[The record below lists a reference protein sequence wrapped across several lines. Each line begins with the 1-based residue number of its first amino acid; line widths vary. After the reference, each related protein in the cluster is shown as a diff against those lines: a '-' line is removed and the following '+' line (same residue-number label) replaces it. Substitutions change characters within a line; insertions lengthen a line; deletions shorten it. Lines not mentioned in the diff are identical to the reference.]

1 MERLL
6 IEAAA
11 TEVNEMAALAN
22 AQDVTA
28 ELKKVRQIRQYKPDP
43 VPQDVLDELLEIARW
58 TGSARNV
65 QPWRFI
71 VINNKEIL
79 RRISQIRTPINW
91 VADAPLAIA
100 IALNGYSITTE
111 AYDEGR
117 VSERLLIGAR
127 LLGLGGGTAWF
138 GDDNQQNEAKKI
150 LGIPAELNAR
160 SVLVLGYPVTS
171 KDPRPGPAASG
182 RKSLSEI
189 VRYNSYD

>member
-1 MERLL
+1 ME
-6 IEAAA
+6 ANQMA
-11 TEVNEMAALAN
+11 TLTN
-22 AQDVTA
+22 ARDVTA

-43 VPQDVLDELLEIARW
+43 VPQDVLDELLEIAQW
-58 TGSARNV
+58 TGSSRNT

-71 VINNKEIL
+71 VINDKEKL
-79 RRISQIRTPINW
+79 RRISQVRASINW

-100 IALNGYSITTE
+100 LALNGYSITTE

-138 GDDNQQNEAKKI
+138 GDENQQNEAKQI
-150 LGIPAELNAR
+150 LGIPAEINAR
-160 SVLVLGYPVTS
+160 SLLVLGYQVTS
-171 KDPRPGPAASG
+171 KDPRPNPAAAG
-182 RKSLSEI
+182 RKPLSEI